1 MSPAAT
7 KSAAV
12 KITPTLTAEIARAS
26 KLQLTDKEVEKFTH
40 DLQEILNAF
49 SVLDTLDVQGV
60 KPSFKPVQ
68 HLDVL
73 REDTVKTSLSQEQ
86 ALSLT
91 KQKENGFFI
100 GPRTID

>member
-7 KSAAV
+7 KPAAV
-12 KITPTLTAEIARAS
+12 KITPALTMEIAKAS
-26 KLQLTDKEVEKFTH
+26 KLQLTDLEVKKFTR

-60 KPSFKPVQ
+60 KPSFQPVQ

-73 REDTVKTSLSQEQ
+73 REDKVRASLSPEQ